1 MSLVTIQDSIGDSGE
16 HFVTGLL
23 MTKGLF
29 IAKLFGGKTPS
40 FDIFAMINDENTPFP
55 LLIQVK
61 TTEKQKY
68 RYNKTNTSINTPVS
82 NATIKELA
90 SMPIPTYVAG
100 YDLQSQIL
108 YMAPVFSGEERY
120 PTIPVKH
127 KLPLNDQTVVENEL
141 MQLKDD
147 VVHFFEN
154 KNHNLKKYKQSY
166 ISKL

>member
-1 MSLVTIQDSIGDSGE
+1 MSLVTSQDSIGDSGE

-61 TTEKQKY
+61 TTEKQKQ
-68 RYNKTNTSINTPVS
+68 RYNKTSTRINTPVS
-82 NATIKELA
+82 SDTIKELA

-100 YDLQSQIL
+100 YDLQGQIL
-108 YMAPVFSGEERY
+108 YIAPVFSGKEHY
-120 PTIPVKH
+120 PSIPVKH
-127 KLPLNDQTVVENEL
+127 RLPLDNQTVVENEL
-141 MQLKDD
+141 MQLRDD
-147 VVHFFEN
+147 VVNFFKS
-154 KNHNLKKYKQSY
+154 KNLDIKKYKQSY
-166 ISKL
+166 MSKL